1 MSYISSAFPRF
12 AEHMEPHEIAF
23 QLAKSGKLRQLKQY
37 LNRRT
42 KEERKRII
50 TTKYNGAT
58 ALIMSCRNGHYEVVE
73 FLVESCGTSLEQ
85 SGLVNFEG
93 ENIEGAPPL
102 WCASAAGHLKI
113 VKYLVSKG
121 ANVNST
127 TKSNSTALRAACF
140 DGHIEIVRYL
150 VENNADIEIAN
161 RHGHTCLMIACYKG
175 HLAIS
180 KYLISRG
187 ADLNRKSVKG
197 NTALHDCAECGSLEI
212 MKLLLSHNAK
222 MASDSY
228 NMTPLLA
235 AAVTGHSAIV
245 EYLLTRDECVSIEK
259 IHALELLGATFVD
272 KKHDMLSAYGYW
284 KTALE
289 RRSGSV
295 NSIGETENLTKD
307 KTVKHNPIEA
317 YEFATEFITQAE
329 LDEIIADPD
338 DMRMQA
344 LLIRERI
351 LGPTHPDTTYYI
363 RYRGAVYADCG
374 NFRKCILLWLY
385 ALDTQ
390 QKCLEPLH
398 PMIQSSFLSFTELF
412 QYMQKQLTPLNS
424 QNQGREAG
432 GGTNMTLND
441 IIKFSTNER
450 NSMFSI
456 QNMYTATVLK
466 ILQQAV
472 EEIKR
477 GLKLLRQQQENSIET
492 PVDSSRSRKNNLIDS
507 TQKIPELVN
516 APSLTPV
523 QSTKS
528 PAAFDMSHFDRTLV
542 VIVHFL
548 IVVAESMRHCSPEEM
563 FKLKKLVY
571 ELVKLNPKNSKM
583 SSLLHL
589 ASSRDSSSII
599 KNHTLSSFPSTEVLK
614 LLLECGADSNAVD
627 AEGNSPLH
635 LAASNRTQL
644 STVPPIP
651 QPEPE
656 AGQNIENNQAGP
668 AQNNAAAADVSPQS
682 PIINNERDKLI
693 FLLLNSGTHLDACN
707 SHGKTAADLYKSGKM
722 YQIINPINYLN
733 LQCLAA
739 KVLQK
744 HKIEYREHLTE
755 KLANFV
761 DIH

>member
-1 MSYISSAFPRF
+1 M
-12 AEHMEPHEIAF
+12 
-23 QLAKSGKLRQLKQY
+23 
-37 LNRRT
+37 
-42 KEERKRII
+42 
-50 TTKYNGAT
+50 
-58 ALIMSCRNGHYEVVE
+58 
-73 FLVESCGTSLEQ
+73 
-85 SGLVNFEG
+85 
-93 ENIEGAPPL
+93 
-102 WCASAAGHLKI
+102 
-113 VKYLVSKG
+113 
-121 ANVNST
+121 NST

-140 DGHIEIVRYL
+140 DGHFEIVKFL
-150 VENNADIEIAN
+150 VENSADIEIAN

-175 HLAIS
+175 HLAIA
-180 KYLISRG
+180 KYLITRA

-222 MASDSY
+222 MAADSY

-245 EYLLTRDECVSIEK
+245 EYLLTRAECTPLEK
-259 IHALELLGATFVD
+259 VHALELLGATFVD

-284 KTALE
+284 KSALE
-289 RRSGSV
+289 RR
-295 NSIGETENLTKD
+295 NNHKD
-307 KTVKHNPIEA
+307 LNEATSDSLSKSQNIKHNPIEA
-317 YEFATEFITQAE
+317 YDYATEFITQNE

-412 QYMQKQLTPLNS
+412 QYMQKQLSPFNS
-424 QNQGREAG
+424 TNNLSSGLQNSNANSGREAG
-432 GGTNMTLND
+432 ANSSQND
-441 IIKFSTNER
+441 YSRYSTSER
-450 NSMFSI
+450 NTMFSI
-456 QNMYTATVLK
+456 LNMYTSTVYK

-477 GLKLLRQQQENSIET
+477 GLNLLQLQSEEHRKLNSLNSTSSSDSISSNYSLET
-492 PVDSSRSRKNNLIDS
+492 SESPKSIQIKEEASAVVTTEEEGATK
-507 TQKIPELVN
+507 
-516 APSLTPV
+516 ALTEPKPIV
-523 QSTKS
+523 VT
-528 PAAFDMSHFDRTLV
+528 AAITFDMSHFDRTLV

-548 IVVAESMRHCSPEEM
+548 IVVAESIRHCSPEET

-571 ELVKLNPKNSKM
+571 ELVKLNPKNSKN
-583 SSLLHL
+583 STLLHL

-614 LLLECGADSNAVD
+614 LLLECGADANALD
-627 AEGNSPLH
+627 NERNSPLH
-635 LAASNRTQL
+635 LAAANRHSPL
-644 STVPPIP
+644 SSSSTTLSVNNTV
-651 QPEPE
+651 
-656 AGQNIENNQAGP
+656 NNNNNNENN
-668 AQNNAAAADVSPQS
+668 NNNNN
-682 PIINNERDKLI
+682 INAPNTNSLVLNSERDKLI
-693 FLLLNSGTHLDACN
+693 CLLLNSGTHLDACN
-707 SHGKTAADLYKSGKM
+707 MNNKTASDLYKGGKM
-722 YQIINPINYLN
+722 YQVVNPINYLT

-739 KVLQK
+739 KVIQK
-744 HKIEYREHLTE
+744 HKIPYREHLST
-755 KLANFV
+755 KLSNFV
-761 DIH
+761 SIH